1 VSRTRAVVLVWLL
14 ASSWAGSLY
23 LRAALDPPPGRVFV
37 GTFYWIDD
45 FYNYA
50 SYVQQSEDGAWAFRN
65 KLLEPPRTRPEL
77 VNLEWWLLGKVSL
90 GLGRRPF
97 LAYRLLAIAVTLAL
111 VAGGER
117 WLARSGLPASHRL
130 PALALVFFGGG
141 LGGLLFELTDL
152 PVRQCGDLSLALFP
166 SLGILANPHFIAGT
180 ALLVWALYALVAMPA
195 PSGPL
200 LGVGL
205 GTVLGL
211 VRPYDLALLGLI
223 RLLGV
228 AATEPPRRWPR
239 ELAPLVG
246 LAPVVAYDLWVFF
259 GSDQFASF
267 RSGGQFPP
275 RLEFVPALAPALL
288 LAFLVWKTPDS
299 GPGVRRARVH
309 LWMWVTVALLIIAAQ
324 PGTFGLQFLVGMGV
338 PLLTLGAVGL
348 ARFAPRWTALAAV
361 AFATTAVV
369 ATRVALAD
377 DPNWF
382 VPRARMAAA
391 VVLRDACRP
400 GDLVFAHPDVGL
412 YAVGLSSCH
421 AVLAHPATSDYD
433 ERLAEAARFYD
444 GATGTGERAAILD
457 RRGVTHLML
466 PGEAGPRPVA
476 WLGPQTPFERVAG
489 VGSRQALITVYS
501 RTPTG
506 ARPDLEEGA
515 TAR

>member
-14 ASSWAGSLY
+14 VSCWAGSLY
-23 LRAALDPPPGRVFV
+23 LRAAVDPPPGRVFV
-37 GTFYWIDD
+37 GTFHWIDD

-65 KLLEPPRTRPEL
+65 KLLEPGRTRPEL
-77 VNLEWWLLGKVSL
+77 VNLEWWLIGKVSL

-97 LAYRLLAIAVTLAL
+97 LAYRLLAIGFTLAL
-111 VAGGER
+111 VAGVER
-117 WLARSGLPASHRL
+117 WLARAGLPASHRL
-130 PALALVFFGGG
+130 PALALVSLGGG
-141 LGGLLFELTDL
+141 LGGLLFEATDL
-152 PVRQCGDLSLALFP
+152 PVRQCGDLTLALFP
-166 SLGILANPHFIAGT
+166 SLEILANPHFVAGT

-195 PSGPL
+195 PAGPL

-205 GTVLGL
+205 GTALGL

-223 RLLGV
+223 RVLGV

-275 RLEFVPALAPALL
+275 RLAFVPALAPALL
-288 LAFLVWKTPDS
+288 LALLAGKAPVSDD
-299 GPGVRRARVH
+299 GARRARVH
-309 LWMWVTVALLIIAAQ
+309 LWVWVTVTLAIVVAQ

-348 ARFAPRWTALAAV
+348 APFAPRWTALAAV
-361 AFATTAVV
+361 AFGTTAVV
-369 ATRVALAD
+369 ATRVVLAD
-377 DPNWF
+377 DPHWF
-382 VPRARMAAA
+382 VPRTRMAAA
-391 VVLRDACRP
+391 AVLRDTCRP

-412 YAVGLSSCH
+412 YAIGLSSCH
-421 AVLAHPATSDYD
+421 AVLAHPAISDYED
-433 ERLAEAARFYD
+433 RLAEASRFYD
-444 GATGTGERAAILD
+444 ATTSAHERASILD

-476 WLGPQTPFERVAG
+476 WLGPRTRFERVAG
-489 VGSRQALITVYS
+489 VGAGPAAITIYS
-501 RTPTG
+501 RTPG
-506 ARPDLEEGA
+506 RARPAPEGGKA
-515 TAR
+515 DR